1 MRGVIDGRCNARP
14 LSDLIRWRPE
24 RDMHNG
30 TRLAQLTHA
39 FARPWLGSG
48 NSTRGSERLDPRW
61 TYGRGGLEEGTPVS
75 AVEDGDDLRW
85 GRCRPSGGVARF
97 QAVPS
102 PRGAWEHHHS
112 TTTSGKKERL
122 KRLRSVAS

>member
-1 MRGVIDGRCNARP
+1 M
-14 LSDLIRWRPE
+14 LS
-24 RDMHNG
+24 
-30 TRLAQLTHA
+30 
-39 FARPWLGSG
+39 LGHG
-48 NSTRGSERLDPRW
+48 
-61 TYGRGGLEEGTPVS
+61 
-75 AVEDGDDLRW
+75 W
-85 GRCRPSGGVARF
+85 GRAIRHEAASDWILGGRTGAVGLKKAHRSPPLRTVMICVGGGAVRQEGVARF

>member
-85 GRCRPSGGVARF
+85 GRCRPSGRSCPVSSG
-97 QAVPS
+97 PES
-102 PRGAWEHHHS
+102 PRCLGTPPLHHHQREEGAAQAA
-112 TTTSGKKERL
+112 T
-122 KRLRSVAS
+122 